1 MNTCDH
7 YNYVKTKAY
16 VESLKDLLANMCLP
30 SLRLIWRQALSSS
43 LVLKMSNKED
53 FKDFKAMT
61 EKNRLFHPVNASLSR
76 VNNKL
81 F

>member
-16 VESLKDLLANMCLP
+16 VESLKNVFAAMCLR
-30 SLRLIWRQALSSS
+30 SLRLALSLS

-53 FKDFKAMT
+53 FRDFEAMT
-61 EKNRLFHPVNASLSR
+61 EKQLFHPINLSLS
-76 VNNKL
+76 
-81 F
+81 

>member
-1 MNTCDH
+1 MNSCDH

-16 VESLKDLLANMCLP
+16 LESLKDLSANMCLR
-30 SLRLIWRQALSSS
+30 SLRLNGDQALSSS

-61 EKNRLFHPVNASLSR
+61 EKANFLPS
-76 VNNKL
+76 KL
-81 F
+81 VTFPSE